1 MTHKQYVEQVN
12 KEKELREKNS
22 IKVELVVVHKQ
33 LNDYEEIFNITDYD
47 HLIKII
53 NYNKKDLNKIII
65 KRG

>member
-1 MTHKQYVEQVN
+1 MTHKQYVNQVN
-12 KEKELREKNS
+12 KEKKLIEKNS
-22 IKVELVVVHKQ
+22 IKVELVVIHKQ
-33 LNDYEEIFNITDYD
+33 LDNHEEIFNITDYD